1 MRSPTIETG
10 DRIYKLY
17 GWPQTFVIHERKGRA
32 RGSSAAA
39 TAAVGI
45 VPNRLHR
52 TDPVFMSG
60 PDGGYVAAVAQGR
73 LLVFMSG

>member
-1 MRSPTIETG
+1 MTSTNPVLGRISRRTGGLRRSCFTNEK
-10 DRIYKLY
+10 DE
-17 GWPQTFVIHERKGRA
+17 HEA
-32 RGSSAAA
+32 SSAVG

-45 VPNRLHR
+45 FANRVHR

-60 PDGGYVAAVAQGR
+60 PDGGYVAAVAQGS